1 MKKLFILISIL
12 ISINSWA
19 SPITEERA
27 ISKLNQFFEL
37 LDVEVYKQE
46 DISKI
51 LSKDFQ
57 IFEMGKPWSMEEF
70 DIFLQEA
77 AKTTVSTDWV
87 LSEYDVSIDNSS
99 VHISYVNN
107 GIFKT
112 INNETIYSH
121 WLESIYM
128 VLDNGE
134 LKLKFLQSDLVDR
147 EIK

>member
-87 LSEYDVSIDNSS
+87 LSEYEVSIDNSS

-121 WLESIYM
+121 WLESAYM

>member
-1 MKKLFILISIL
+1 MKKLFILIGIL

-57 IFEMGKPWSMEEF
+57 IFEMGKSWNMEEF
-70 DIFLQEA
+70 DTFLQEA
-77 AKTTVSTDWV
+77 AKTTVSPDWV
-87 LSEYDVSIDNSS
+87 LSKYKVSIDNSS

-121 WLESIYM
+121 WLESTYM

>member
-1 MKKLFILISIL
+1 MKKLFILIGIL

-57 IFEMGKPWSMEEF
+57 IYEMGKPWSMEEF
-70 DIFLQEA
+70 DVFLQEA

-87 LSEYDVSIDNSS
+87 LSEYEVSIVNSS
-99 VHISYVNN
+99 AHISYVNN

-121 WLESIYM
+121 WLESTYM

>member
-87 LSEYDVSIDNSS
+87 LSEYEVSIDNST

>member
-1 MKKLFILISIL
+1 MKKLFILIGIL

-19 SPITEERA
+19 YPITEERA

-37 LDVEVYKQE
+37 LDVEVYTQE

-51 LSKDFQ
+51 LSNDFQ
-57 IFEMGKPWSMEEF
+57 IFEMGKPWSMEDF

-87 LSEYDVSIDNSS
+87 LSEYEVSIDNSS

-121 WLESIYM
+121 WLESTYM

>member
-57 IFEMGKPWSMEEF
+57 IFEMGKSWSMEEF

-121 WLESIYM
+121 WLESTYM

>member
-1 MKKLFILISIL
+1 MKKLFILISTL
-12 ISINSWA
+12 ISINSSA

-37 LDVEVYKQE
+37 LDLEVYRQE

-57 IFEMGKPWSMEEF
+57 IYEMGKPWSMEEF
-70 DIFLQEA
+70 DVFLQEA

-87 LSEYDVSIDNSS
+87 LSEYEVSIDNSS
-99 VHISYVNN
+99 AHISYVNN

-121 WLESIYM
+121 WLESTYM

>member
-19 SPITEERA
+19 SPKTEERA

-87 LSEYDVSIDNSS
+87 LSEYEVSIDNSS

-121 WLESIYM
+121 WLESTYM

>member
-87 LSEYDVSIDNSS
+87 LSEYEVSIDNSS

-112 INNETIYSH
+112 INNETINSH
-121 WLESIYM
+121 WLESTYM

>member
-87 LSEYDVSIDNSS
+87 LSEYEVSIDNSS

>member
-1 MKKLFILISIL
+1 MKKLFILISTL
-12 ISINSWA
+12 ISINSSA

-37 LDVEVYKQE
+37 LDLEVYRQE

-57 IFEMGKPWSMEEF
+57 IYEMGKPWSMEEF
-70 DIFLQEA
+70 DVFLQEA

-87 LSEYDVSIDNSS
+87 LSEYEVSIDNSS

-121 WLESIYM
+121 WLESTYM

>member
-77 AKTTVSTDWV
+77 AKTTISTDWV
-87 LSEYDVSIDNSS
+87 LSEYEVSIDNSS
-99 VHISYVNN
+99 VHISYVNKGN
-107 GIFKT
+107 FKT

-121 WLESIYM
+121 WLESTYM

>member
-1 MKKLFILISIL
+1 
-12 ISINSWA
+12 
-19 SPITEERA
+19 
-27 ISKLNQFFEL
+27 
-37 LDVEVYKQE
+37 
-46 DISKI
+46 
-51 LSKDFQ
+51 
-57 IFEMGKPWSMEEF
+57 MGKPWSMEEF

-87 LSEYDVSIDNSS
+87 LSEYEVSIDNSS

>member
-1 MKKLFILISIL
+1 MKKLFILISTL
-12 ISINSWA
+12 ISINSSA

-57 IFEMGKPWSMEEF
+57 IYEMGKPWSMEEF
-70 DIFLQEA
+70 DVFLQEA

-87 LSEYDVSIDNSS
+87 LSEYEVSIDNSS
-99 VHISYVNN
+99 AHISYVNN

-121 WLESIYM
+121 WLESTYM

>member
-1 MKKLFILISIL
+1 MKKLFILISTL
-12 ISINSWA
+12 ISINSSA

-37 LDVEVYKQE
+37 LDLEVYRQE

-57 IFEMGKPWSMEEF
+57 IYEMGKPWSMEEF

-87 LSEYDVSIDNSS
+87 LSEYEVSIDNSS

-121 WLESIYM
+121 WLESTYM

>member
-46 DISKI
+46 DISMI

-87 LSEYDVSIDNSS
+87 LSEYEVSIDNSS

>member
-57 IFEMGKPWSMEEF
+57 IFEMGKSWSMEEF

-87 LSEYDVSIDNSS
+87 LSEYEVSIDNSS

>member
-1 MKKLFILISIL
+1 MKKLFILIGIL

-19 SPITEERA
+19 YPITEERA

-37 LDVEVYKQE
+37 LDVEVYTQE

-51 LSKDFQ
+51 LSNDFQ

-87 LSEYDVSIDNSS
+87 LSEYEVSIDNSS

-121 WLESIYM
+121 WLESTYM